1 MKYIYID
8 DDKIEKS
15 SDKVSGFIRENLS
28 IDTQQHRGSWE
39 EQINYICDSSN
50 DIDGLILDL
59 ELNDLPND
67 NDERACFKGTSLAQ
81 EIRTRQKGNGIKSF
95 PIILFSAHDKL
106 STLLEATGKD
116 LFDICIDKE
125 SVTTDVFDKFSA
137 QLYAL
142 AKGYKDL
149 QHKDN
154 IEDILNINKEKL
166 DCIFISELQKLIS
179 SPQHI
184 PASFII
190 KELIE
195 KQGLLI
201 NEGVLAARVGIDI
214 TISKDWKNFLDI
226 IKETKYKGV
235 FYEGWNRW
243 WKILL
248 EEWWKSISKED
259 IRSLSAERRV
269 EIIKHTTGVS
279 DLFPADKIEKCTSDE
294 FWTVCQGYNR
304 PLDPIDGL
312 ILAGQ
317 DNLYP
322 WQEPMYVSID
332 AALKRKNKT
341 LWGEIAEIEKSYFDR
356 LKIRYKH

>member
-190 KELIE
+190 
-195 KQGLLI
+195 
-201 NEGVLAARVGIDI
+201 R
-214 TISKDWKNFLDI
+214 
-226 IKETKYKGV
+226 
-235 FYEGWNRW
+235 
-243 WKILL
+243 
-248 EEWWKSISKED
+248 
-259 IRSLSAERRV
+259 
-269 EIIKHTTGVS
+269 
-279 DLFPADKIEKCTSDE
+279 
-294 FWTVCQGYNR
+294 
-304 PLDPIDGL
+304 
-312 ILAGQ
+312 
-317 DNLYP
+317 
-322 WQEPMYVSID
+322 
-332 AALKRKNKT
+332 
-341 LWGEIAEIEKSYFDR
+341 
-356 LKIRYKH
+356 

>member
-15 SDKVSGFIRENLS
+15 SGKVSGFIREGLS
-28 IDTQQHRGSWE
+28 IDPQQHRGSWE
-39 EQINYICDSSN
+39 KQINYICDSSH

-81 EIRTRQKGNGIKSF
+81 EIRTRQKGNDIKSF

-142 AKGYKDL
+142 AKGYRDL
-149 QHKDN
+149 QHKAN
-154 IEDILNINKEKL
+154 IEDILNIDEEKL
-166 DCIFISELQKLIS
+166 DCIFISELKKLLS
-179 SPQHI
+179 SPIHI
-184 PASFII
+184 PASFIV
-190 KELIE
+190 KELIR

-201 NEGVLAARVGIDI
+201 NESVLAARVGIDI
-214 TISKDWKNFLDI
+214 EKSGDWKKFLDI
-226 IKETKYKGV
+226 IKDTKYQGV
-235 FYEGWNRW
+235 FCEGWNRW
-243 WKILL
+243 WKPLL
-248 EEWWKSISKED
+248 EEWWDSISKEN
-259 IRSLSAERRV
+259 IRSLTAERRV
-269 EIIKHTTGVS
+269 EIIKSATGLS

-312 ILAGQ
+312 TLAGQ

-322 WQEPMYVSID
+322 WQEPLYVSID
-332 AALKRKNKT
+332 AALKRKNKI
-341 LWGEIAEIEKSYFDR
+341 LWGEIAEIEKSYFNQ
-356 LKIRYKH
+356 LKNRYKH